1 MTSEDGVSSVS
12 KRMWNVNFFFGDAN
26 MSYYNHVPE
35 RVIQAASMIRKH
47 KNNDG
52 NHNDNKN

>member
-1 MTSEDGVSSVS
+1 MEWVLYQNECGMWILSS
-12 KRMWNVNFFFGDAN
+12 GDAN

-52 NHNDNKN
+52 NHNDNKNKG